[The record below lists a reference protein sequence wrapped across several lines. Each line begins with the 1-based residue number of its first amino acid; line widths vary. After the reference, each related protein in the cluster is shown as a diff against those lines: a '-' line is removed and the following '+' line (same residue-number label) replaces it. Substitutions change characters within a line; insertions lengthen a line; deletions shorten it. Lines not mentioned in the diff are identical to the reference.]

1 MHTINKNTVEGYR
14 DEPAHTIF
22 LIREMFNN
30 HVINSSY
37 ATSKVNKELDNA
49 LARAEKALLNVYQTV
64 DERYEEF

>member
-1 MHTINKNTVEGYR
+1 
-14 DEPAHTIF
+14 
-22 LIREMFNN
+22 MFNN

-64 DERYEEF
+64 DERYEEY